1 MSTFTITLELPT
13 SIECVRV
20 GDDSIKVALNAI
32 PAHCLADLLV
42 GGAKIVV
49 GNTYNSGGKDVPAVE
64 RTAKAQKRIDSWY
77 AGEYRMV
84 ARGESM
90 STLMDEAY
98 RAKLVAAVG
107 EISDGAY
114 RAFKEK
120 AVKEAT
126 GKALGKGE
134 KLTFDFFLECR
145 CIVTGADLAALTT
158 ELEVAA
164 RAIQAERAKA
174 MNAIDT
180 SAVAF

>member
-13 SIECVRV
+13 SIECLRD
-20 GDDSIKVALNAI
+20 GDDAIVVRLQDI
-32 PAHCLADLLV
+32 PARCLADMVV
-42 GGAKIVV
+42 GGTTIIV
-49 GNTYNSGGKDVPAVE
+49 GNTFNSGGKDTPRVE

-77 AGEYRMV
+77 AGEYRLV

-98 RAKLVAAVG
+98 RAKLIAAVG
-107 EISDGAY
+107 DISDSAY

-120 AVKEAT
+120 AIKEAT

-145 CIVTGADLAALTT
+145 CKVTGADLAVLTAG
-158 ELEVAA
+158 LEVAA
-164 RAIQAERAKA
+164 RSIQAERAKA